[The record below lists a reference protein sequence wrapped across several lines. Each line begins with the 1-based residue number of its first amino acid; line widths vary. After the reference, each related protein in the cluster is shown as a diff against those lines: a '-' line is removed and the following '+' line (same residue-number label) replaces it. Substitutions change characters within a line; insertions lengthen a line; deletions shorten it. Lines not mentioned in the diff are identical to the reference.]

1 MAEQAK
7 YIGETSPNFR
17 KIVVD
22 GFLGNIE
29 SIGLDMQVYSSQKLL
44 DRALE
49 LPSIEVPL
57 TVFKRTVECEL
68 ILSPLQLK
76 ATAEWLQ
83 EKVEEYEAIFG
94 RILTQEEADSKFN
107 SYHADKE
114 ANKPSKNGG
123 IA

>member
-7 YIGETSPNFR
+7 YIGETSPNFK
-17 KIVVD
+17 KIIVD

-29 SIGLDMQVYSSQKLL
+29 SIGLDVQVYSSQKLL

-83 EKVEEYEAIFG
+83 EKVEECEAIFG
-94 RILTQEEADSKFN
+94 KILTQEEADSKFN
-107 SYHADKE
+107 NYHANKE
-114 ANKPSKNGG
+114 ASKSSKNGG